1 MGAAFR
7 PSKTGSGRSRSA
19 ERERLLAAASQRY
32 VPSSVDVCVIGGG
45 AAGLTAAIAAAE
57 AGAAVVVLERGLE
70 CGRSILATGNGRC
83 NLANAELTSAAYNQP
98 EFVGDVWGDDPL
110 GDILSFFEESGLAWC
125 VEDGRYYPQSRVA
138 ASVRDVLVS
147 RALASGVMLAPA
159 REATA
164 LATHRGR
171 ILVRFD
177 RLFSGEDTRT
187 VSCATVVV
195 STGGGAHPIASELGI
210 KVTGTSPVLCPLAC
224 EDSPLFELDGR
235 RSPATALLERDG
247 RSIAAESG
255 EILFRGYGLS
265 GILVFDLSR
274 LARPGDRILLDLTP
288 DLEDGELEERASRLA
303 SVRGGFSAGLLSGFV
318 DPEIAALVWRLA
330 TEGWPGGPRP
340 GSDQEALATACG
352 LVRGLPFV
360 VTGPG
365 DVAHA
370 QVTRGGMATA
380 AFEASSLES
389 RDVAGLFACGEAL
402 DVDGPCGGFNLA
414 WAWASGLVAGR
425 SAAHAALGGR
435 RATSS
440 DKASAGPA

>member
-1 MGAAFR
+1 MGAAFK
-7 PSKTGSGRSRSA
+7 PSRTGGGRSRSL

-45 AAGLTAAIAAAE
+45 AAGLAAAIAAAE
-57 AGAAVVVLERGLE
+57 AGASVVVLERALE

-83 NLANAELTSAAYNQP
+83 NLANAELSSAAYNQP
-98 EFVGDVWGDDPL
+98 EFVGEAWGEDPL
-110 GDILSFFEESGLAWC
+110 GDVLSFFEESGLAWC
-125 VEDGRYYPQSRVA
+125 LEDGRYYPQSKVA
-138 ASVRDVLVS
+138 ASVRDVLVA
-147 RALASGVMLAPA
+147 RAAAAGVMLAPA

-164 LATHRGR
+164 IASHHGR

-187 VSCATVVV
+187 VSCATVVL
-195 STGGGAHPIASELGI
+195 STGGGEHRMASELGV
-210 KVTGTSPVLCPLAC
+210 KVTGTRPVLCPLAC

-235 RSPATALLERDG
+235 RSPATALVERDG
-247 RSIAAESG
+247 RPIAAESG
-255 EILFRGYGLS
+255 EVLFRSYGLS

-274 LARPGDRILLDLTP
+274 VARPGDRILVDLTP
-288 DLEDGELEERASRLA
+288 DLAEGELEERVSRLA
-303 SVRGGFSAGLLSGFV
+303 ERRGGASAGLLAGFV
-318 DPEIAALVWRLA
+318 DPEIASVVWRLA
-330 TEGWPGGPRP
+330 SEGWPGAPAPQGDEETTR
-340 GSDQEALATACG
+340 AACG

-380 AFEASSLES
+380 AFVPSSLES
-389 RDVAGLFACGEAL
+389 RDVPGLFACGEAL

-414 WAWASGLVAGR
+414 WAWTSGLLAGR
-425 SAAHAALGGR
+425 SAALAARGR
-435 RATSS
+435 RAGLGKPSG
-440 DKASAGPA
+440 ASA